1 MVSKSRVGKDIA
13 LRSAGLALL
22 CLAAFLG
29 RMLFGGGPHVATL
42 VDYPLAGATFL
53 SASGGSALIWQGRH
67 LFDQIELSS
76 RWASH
81 IDEPAGPPWPAGR
94 AVNNPARSSTASSR

>member
-1 MVSKSRVGKDIA
+1 MASKRWLGQDIA

-29 RMLFGGGPHVATL
+29 RLLFGGGPHVAKL

-53 SASGGSALIWQGRH
+53 SASVGSALLWQGRH
-67 LFDQIELSS
+67 LFDQVELSS
-76 RWASH
+76 RWATH
-81 IDEPAGPPWPAGR
+81 VDEPAGAPWAAGS
-94 AVNNPARSSTASSR
+94 ALNNPVRSSEASS